1 MEKERVDSMKKGL
14 VLAAA
19 VVLMLSMTTMVY
31 AQYKASAP
39 AEQPR
44 VVRSAEA
51 VMTATVVA
59 VDMQK
64 RIVTLKGEDGQIKD
78 IKVGEEAVNLPQV
91 KVGDIVTVKYFESIA
106 VEVLKPGTVA
116 GAGEKEAIVRAKP
129 GEMPGG
135 MAAREVTVTATVT
148 AIDKQKGTI
157 TLKGPEGKLN
167 TVKVQDPANLDK
179 VKVGDDLMIT
189 YTEALAISVEH
200 AKTK

>member
-1 MEKERVDSMKKGL
+1 
-14 VLAAA
+14 LAAA
-19 VVLMLSMTTMVY
+19 VVLMFSMATVAF
-31 AQYKASAP
+31 AQATQGAAP
-39 AEQPR
+39 PR

-59 VDMQK
+59 IDMQK
-64 RIVTLKGEDGQIKD
+64 RIVTLKGEDGQVKD

-106 VEVLKPGTVA
+106 VEVMKPGTVA
-116 GAGEKEAIVRAKP
+116 GVGEKEAIVRAKP

-135 MAAREVTVTATVT
+135 MAAKEVTVTATIT
-148 AIDKQKGTI
+148 AIDKQKGTL

-189 YTEALAISVEH
+189 YTEALAISVER
-200 AKTK
+200 AKK